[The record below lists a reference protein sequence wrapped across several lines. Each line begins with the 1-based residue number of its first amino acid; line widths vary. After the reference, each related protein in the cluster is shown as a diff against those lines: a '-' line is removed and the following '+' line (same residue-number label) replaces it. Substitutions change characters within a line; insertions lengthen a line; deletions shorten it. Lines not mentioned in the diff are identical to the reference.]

1 MSTLW
6 NEEKTLKFLKF
17 LSNEK
22 NVTTW
27 MKSAWCNLY
36 SPDFVS
42 QKLIT
47 PLQRKIPEMEQ
58 FLDTLEAKVYTV
70 GTKKPKKPTEPE
82 PFNLKTQEMVH
93 KVLMP
98 DKVVAPPKRE
108 RKPLSA
114 SEVRL
119 QQRRF
124 EELEKKVQPKY
135 KVRTK
140 PLAKEEEEEEKLQVP
155 VFRAQPFKS
164 TQNSSS
170 VKLNTAVVLR
180 EEHVIKKQTE
190 SMLKKF
196 DYLENGDRN
205 EDEFN
210 SWQQEMKMN
219 DLRLEVEESEK
230 KKLLSKISH
239 ENAKLA
245 KEEDMLK
252 NKMIAREVLDQKD
265 MLNRMRAEKRH
276 EEYNQ
281 NRQNAESIKE
291 YEKYVISTVKEEV
304 VSKKKAIAQ
313 EVAKESEELQAR
325 AYREVSTS

>member
-1 MSTLW
+1 
-6 NEEKTLKFLKF
+6 
-17 LSNEK
+17 
-22 NVTTW
+22 
-27 MKSAWCNLY
+27 
-36 SPDFVS
+36 
-42 QKLIT
+42 
-47 PLQRKIPEMEQ
+47 MEQ
-58 FLDTLEAKVYTV
+58 FLDILEAKVYTV

-325 AYREVSTS
+325 AYREVSANLDFIIYHCYNKPQFKYLPFLYQALILLITIFIPSLNFINHHFYTKP